1 MATDDH
7 QILALV
13 LFSAFVAAT
22 LAVTA
27 WAGRRRHGSA
37 EEFYAGG
44 RLFSPMEN
52 GFAIAGD
59 YMSAASFLGIS
70 GLIAL
75 FGYDGLL
82 YSVGFLV
89 AWLLVLFLVA
99 ELVRNCGRFTLADV
113 VAARMRRRPV
123 RIAAGVSSVT
133 VSVLYLVAQM
143 VGAGSLVALLLGG
156 TSQVARTWTVVGVG
170 ALMVFYV
177 IGGGMRATTWIQII
191 KAVLL
196 MGGAIALTAL
206 VLVRFHGDLGT
217 LLTTAAQRSGH
228 GTDFLAPGLKYGGS
242 WTAQLD
248 FLSLGLALVLG
259 TAGLPHILSRFY
271 TVPTA
276 RAARRSVVWS
286 IGLIGSF
293 YLMTI
298 VLGFGAAAVLGTGAV
313 RAANP
318 AGNTAVPLLALDLGG
333 GPDSTGGTILFAVV
347 AAIAFATILAVVA
360 GITLASSASVAHDL
374 YGALRRGGRLERG
387 AASREVAVAR
397 IAAAGV
403 GAVAIGLAL
412 LAQDLNVAFL
422 VGLAFA
428 VAASANLP
436 VLLYSLFWRRFTTR
450 GAIWS
455 VYGGLL
461 PALVLV
467 ALSPVV
473 SGNPAAIFPGMDFQL
488 FPLENPGLVSIP
500 LGFLFGWLGTVTSAE
515 APDGAARHAETEVRA
530 LTGAGAA

>member
-1 MATDDH
+1 MTGNH
-7 QILALV
+7 HTLALA
-13 LFSAFVAAT
+13 LFSVFVAVT
-22 LAVTA
+22 LAITTWVS
-27 WAGRRRHGSA
+27 RHRHGSA

-75 FGYDGLL
+75 YGYDGLL

-89 AWLLVLFLVA
+89 AWLVVLFLVA

-113 VAARMRRRPV
+113 VAARMRERPV
-123 RIAAGVSSVT
+123 RIAAGTSSVT

-143 VGAGSLVALLLGG
+143 VGAGSLVALLLGRSSG
-156 TSQVARTWTVVGVG
+156 AAQSWAVIGVG
-170 ALMVFYV
+170 ALMVIYV
-177 IGGGMRATTWIQII
+177 SLGGMRATTWIQIV
-191 KAVLL
+191 KAVMLL
-196 MGGAIALTAL
+196 GGTVALTVL
-206 VLVRFHGDLGT
+206 VLVRFHGDFDRL
-217 LLTTAAQRSGH
+217 LLTAADRSGH
-228 GTDFLAPGLKYGGS
+228 GDAFLAPGLRYGAN
-242 WTAQLD
+242 WTARLD
-248 FLSLGLALVLG
+248 FISLGLALVLG
-259 TAGLPHILSRFY
+259 TAGLPHILARFY

-286 IGLIGSF
+286 IGLIGGF

-298 VLGFGAAAVLGTGAV
+298 VLGFGAAAIVGPQAV
-313 RAANP
+313 RQSNA

-333 GPDSTGGTILFAVV
+333 GLDSTGGTVLFAVV
-347 AAIAFATILAVVA
+347 TAVAFATILAVVA

-374 YGALRRGGRLERG
+374 YASLRRRTSKQR
-387 AASREVAVAR
+387 SEVAVAR
-397 IAAAGV
+397 AAAVGIGV
-403 GAVAIGLAL
+403 VAIALGL
-412 LAQDLNVAFL
+412 LARDLNVAFL

-436 VLLYSLFWRRFTTR
+436 VLLYSLFWRGFTTR
-450 GAIWS
+450 GAVWA

-461 PALVLV
+461 PALLLV
-467 ALSPVV
+467 ILSPVV
-473 SGNPAAIFPGMDFQL
+473 SGGPNSLFPGVDFQF

-500 LGFLFGWLGTVTSAE
+500 LGFLAGWLGTVTSTE
-515 APDGAARHAETEVRA
+515 ATDEAKYAETEVRS

>member
-1 MATDDH
+1 MTDRH
-7 QILALV
+7 QTLALV
-13 LFSAFVAAT
+13 LFSGFVAVT
-22 LAVTA
+22 LGITTWVSRK
-27 WAGRRRHGSA
+27 RRGSA

-89 AWLLVLFLVA
+89 AWLVVLFLVA

-113 VAARMRRRPV
+113 VAARMRERPV
-123 RIAAGVSSVT
+123 RIAAGTSSIT

-143 VGAGSLVALLLGG
+143 VGAGSLVALLLG
-156 TSQVARTWTVVGVG
+156 RTGGAAQAWAVIGVG
-170 ALMVFYV
+170 ALMVIYV
-177 IGGGMRATTWIQII
+177 SLGGMRATTWIQIV

-196 MGGAIALTAL
+196 LGGTVALT
-206 VLVRFHGDLGT
+206 VLVMMRFHGDFDRL
-217 LLTTAAQRSGH
+217 LLTAAERSGH
-228 GTDFLAPGLKYGGS
+228 GAAFLAPGLRYGGD
-242 WTAQLD
+242 WTARFD
-248 FLSLGLALVLG
+248 FISLGLALVLG

-286 IGLIGSF
+286 IGLIGGF

-298 VLGFGAAAVLGTGAV
+298 VLGFGAAAIVGPEAV
-313 RAANP
+313 RGSNA

-333 GPDSTGGTILFAVV
+333 GADSTGGTVLFSIV
-347 AAIAFATILAVVA
+347 AAVAFATILAVVA
-360 GITLASSASVAHDL
+360 GCTLAASASVAHDL
-374 YGALRRGGRLERG
+374 YASLRRAGSEPR
-387 AASREVAVAR
+387 SEVAVAR
-397 IAAAGV
+397 MAAVGV
-403 GAVAIGLAL
+403 GGVAIALGL
-412 LAQDLNVAFL
+412 LARDLNVAFL

-436 VLLYSLFWRRFTTR
+436 VLLYSLLWRGFTTR
-450 GAIWS
+450 GAVWA
-455 VYGGLL
+455 VYGGLV
-461 PALVLV
+461 PAVALVL
-467 ALSPVV
+467 LSPVV
-473 SGNPAAIFPGMDFQL
+473 SGSPESLFPAVDFQY

-500 LGFLFGWLGTVTSAE
+500 LGFVAGWLGTVTSAE
-515 APDGAARHAETEVRA
+515 APDEAKHAETEVRS
-530 LTGAGAA
+530 LTGAGAV

>member
-1 MATDDH
+1 MTGEH
-7 QILALV
+7 QTLALL
-13 LFSAFVAAT
+13 LFSAFVAVT
-22 LAVTA
+22 LAITTWVSRN
-27 WAGRRRHGSA
+27 RRGSA

-44 RLFSPMEN
+44 RLFTPIEN

-59 YMSAASFLGIS
+59 YLSAASFLGVT

-82 YSVGFLV
+82 YVVGFLV
-89 AWLLVLFLVA
+89 AWLVVLFLVA

-113 VAARMRRRPV
+113 VAARMRERPV
-123 RIAAGVSSVT
+123 RIAAGTSSVT

-156 TSQVARTWTVVGVG
+156 TSEVASAWTVIGVG
-170 ALMVFYV
+170 ALTVIYV
-177 IGGGMRATTWIQII
+177 SLGGMRATTWIQIV

-196 MGGAIALTAL
+196 LGGTIALTVL
-206 VLVRFHGDLGT
+206 VLVRFHGDLDRL
-217 LLTTAAQRSGH
+217 LLTAAERSGH
-228 GTDFLAPGLKYGGS
+228 GEAFLAPGLKYGGD
-242 WTAQLD
+242 WTARFD
-248 FLSLGLALVLG
+248 FISLGLALVLG

-276 RAARRSVVWS
+276 RAARRSVVWAV
-286 IGLIGSF
+286 GLIGGF

-298 VLGFGAAAVLGTGAV
+298 VLGFGAAAVLGPDAV
-313 RAANP
+313 RGSNT

-333 GPDSTGGTILFAVV
+333 GAGSTGGTVLFAIV

-374 YGALRRGGRLERG
+374 YASLRRRG
-387 AASREVAVAR
+387 KPHSEVAVAR
-397 IAAAGV
+397 VAAVGV
-403 GAVAIGLAL
+403 GVVAIALGL
-412 LAQDLNVAFL
+412 LARDLNVAFL

-436 VLLYSLFWRRFTTR
+436 VLLYSLFWRGFTTR
-450 GAIWS
+450 GAVWS
-455 VYGGLL
+455 VYGGLV
-461 PALVLV
+461 PAVVLV
-467 ALSPVV
+467 VLSPVV
-473 SGNPAAIFPGMDFQL
+473 SGSPDSLFPGVDLQY
-488 FPLENPGLVSIP
+488 FPLQNPGLVSIP
-500 LGFLFGWLGTVTSAE
+500 LGFLAGWLGTVTAAE
-515 APDGAARHAETEVRA
+515 VPDEAKHAETEVRS